1 MAMEIFQTVSV
12 KQILTETS
20 REQLLNHFMQT
31 KQQLEREIDQLAFQL
46 KKKEKTNQTEE
57 MRKQYQRE
65 ISKRM
70 DKIKIA
76 DFQIQ
81 QIHTL
86 PLGSEIKE
94 KEMNAILE
102 VHVGDRWDDLI
113 KEKTIVIKDGIVVEI
128 R

>member
-1 MAMEIFQTVSV
+1 MEIFQTVTV

-81 QIHTL
+81 QLHTL
-86 PLGSEIKE
+86 PLGSEMKE
-94 KEMNAILE
+94 KEMNAILD
-102 VHVGDRWDDLI
+102 VQVGDRWDDLI

>member
-1 MAMEIFQTVSV
+1 MAMEIFQTVTV

>member
-1 MAMEIFQTVSV
+1 MEIFQTVTV

-81 QIHTL
+81 QLHTL
-86 PLGSEIKE
+86 PLGSEMKE

-102 VHVGDRWDDLI
+102 VQVGDRWDDLK

>member
-1 MAMEIFQTVSV
+1 MEIFQTVTV

-81 QIHTL
+81 QLHTL
-86 PLGSEIKE
+86 PLGSEMKE

-102 VHVGDRWDDLI
+102 IQVGDRWDDLI

>member
-1 MAMEIFQTVSV
+1 MEIFQTVTV

-20 REQLLNHFMQT
+20 KEKLLNHFLQN
-31 KQQLEREIDQLAFQL
+31 KQQLEREIDQLTFQL
-46 KKKEKTNQTEE
+46 KKKEKTMQTEE

-81 QIHTL
+81 QVHTL
-86 PLGSEIKE
+86 PLGSEMKE
-94 KEMNAILE
+94 KEIEAILE
-102 VHVGDRWDDLI
+102 VNVGDRWDELM
-113 KEKTIVIKDGIVVEI
+113 KEKTIVIRDGIVEEI

>member
-1 MAMEIFQTVSV
+1 MEIFQTVTV

-81 QIHTL
+81 QLHTL
-86 PLGSEIKE
+86 PLGSEMKE

-102 VHVGDRWDDLI
+102 VQVGDRWDDLI

>member
-20 REQLLNHFMQT
+20 REQLLNHFMQN

>member
-1 MAMEIFQTVSV
+1 MAMEIFQTVTV

-46 KKKEKTNQTEE
+46 KKKENTNQTEE

-81 QIHTL
+81 QIHIL

>member
-1 MAMEIFQTVSV
+1 MEIFQTVTV

>member
-1 MAMEIFQTVSV
+1 MEIFQTVTV

-20 REQLLNHFMQT
+20 KEQLLNHFLQN
-31 KQQLEREIDQLAFQL
+31 KQQLEREIDQLTFQL
-46 KKKEKTNQTEE
+46 KKKEKTMQTEE

-81 QIHTL
+81 QVHTL
-86 PLGSEIKE
+86 PLGSEMKE
-94 KEMNAILE
+94 KEIGAILE
-102 VHVGDRWDDLI
+102 VNVGDRWDDLM
-113 KEKTIVIKDGIVVEI
+113 KEKTIVIRDGIVEEI

>member
-1 MAMEIFQTVSV
+1 MEIFQTVTV

-81 QIHTL
+81 QIHIL

-113 KEKTIVIKDGIVVEI
+113 KEKTIVIKDGFVVEI

>member
-1 MAMEIFQTVSV
+1 MEIFQTVSV

>member
-1 MAMEIFQTVSV
+1 MEIFQTVMV

-31 KQQLEREIDQLAFQL
+31 KQQLEREIDQLSFQL

-81 QIHTL
+81 QLHTL
-86 PLGSEIKE
+86 PLGSEMKE

-102 VHVGDRWDDLI
+102 VQVGDRWDDLI

>member
-1 MAMEIFQTVSV
+1 MAMEIFQTVTV

-81 QIHTL
+81 QIHIL

>member
-1 MAMEIFQTVSV
+1 MEIFQTVSV

-76 DFQIQ
+76 EFQIQ

>member
-1 MAMEIFQTVSV
+1 MAMEIFQTVTV

-31 KQQLEREIDQLAFQL
+31 KQQEREIDQLAFQL